1 MAVHRIRD
9 KSVLSAGTSGFWCE
23 GPAVT
28 IQFNINVKSSAESGA
43 PIGIL
48 VRLMGMEPV
57 HG

>member
-1 MAVHRIRD
+1 M
-9 KSVLSAGTSGFWCE
+9 GTSGFCCE

-48 VRLMGMEPV
+48 VRLMGMEPD